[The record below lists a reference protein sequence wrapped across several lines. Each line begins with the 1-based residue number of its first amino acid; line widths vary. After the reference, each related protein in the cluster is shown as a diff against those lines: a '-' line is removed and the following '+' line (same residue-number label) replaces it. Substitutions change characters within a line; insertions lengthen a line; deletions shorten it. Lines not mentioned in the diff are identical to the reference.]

1 MIQSSVLVASSKKAI
16 YAALFG
22 NLGIAISKF
31 IAAFFTGSASM
42 YSEAY
47 HSASDTFNQILLLIG
62 IKTSSRAATERH
74 QFGYGKEAFFWSFI
88 VATMLFGVSGVLAME
103 HGLSSLFEV
112 KHQIENAGISYIVL
126 AISFAFEANALRIA
140 YKLFKGTI
148 QARGEKVSFRTLT
161 KEFRESKDT
170 TIITVMVEDSA
181 ALLGIVIAGVGIFLS
196 DITGNTIFD
205 AYASLAIGSLLMA
218 FAFFLARENKGL
230 LVGESISKNEYA
242 RVKELIEK
250 EIPEVSRLIE
260 MKSMHLGTEDVIIG
274 IEVNLIDALD
284 TDKIESITDAIE
296 QKVKHVIPY
305 VKPQHIFVEIQQE
318 DASVFASSQGRAK
331 SNSHTGASADF
342 KQ

>member
-1 MIQSSVLVASSKKAI
+1 MVASSKKAV

-22 NLGIAISKF
+22 NLAIAITKF

-47 HSASDTFNQILLLIG
+47 HSASDTFNQILLLVG

-88 VATMLFGVSGVLAME
+88 VATMLFGVSGVLSME
-103 HGLSSLFEV
+103 HGFSSLFEER
-112 KHQIENAGISYIVL
+112 HRIENVGISYIVL
-126 AISFAFEANALRIA
+126 AISFAFETYALRIA
-140 YKLFKGTI
+140 YRLFKDTI
-148 QARGEKVSFRTLT
+148 QGRGEKVGLGTLV
-161 KEFRESKDT
+161 KEFRESKDP

-242 RVKELIEK
+242 RVRDIIEK
-250 EIPEVSRLIE
+250 EVPEVKRLIE
-260 MKSMHLGTEDVIIG
+260 MKSMHLGTEDVIIA
-274 IEVNLIDALD
+274 IEVNLIDGLD
-284 TDKIESITDAIE
+284 TDRIESVTDSIE
-296 QKVKHVIPY
+296 QKVKQAIPY
-305 VKPQHIFVEIQQE
+305 VKLQHIFVEIQQE
-318 DASVFASSQGRAK
+318 DIRVHASPQDPVSEDRAGH
-331 SNSHTGASADF
+331 SGDF
-342 KQ
+342 KR